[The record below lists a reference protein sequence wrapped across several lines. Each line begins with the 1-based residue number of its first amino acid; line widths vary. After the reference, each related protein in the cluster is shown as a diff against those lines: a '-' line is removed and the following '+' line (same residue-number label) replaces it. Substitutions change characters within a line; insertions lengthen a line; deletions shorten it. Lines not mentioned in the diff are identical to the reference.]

1 MLEGERGRI
10 PQRRPVHPQ
19 VGGLEGWASGVGVGE
34 PRGDQRVQKVM
45 ERGREGPRQRR
56 QGPEPQGFLGRRG

>member
-1 MLEGERGRI
+1 MWGEAGGVAGAVGVAGRGRAGHERG
-10 PQRRPVHPQ
+10 
-19 VGGLEGWASGVGVGE
+19 GGGE

-45 ERGREGPRQRR
+45 ERGREGPCQRR